1 MIEQAIP
8 LASVELALFSARMRR
23 RNHGRTCLLA
33 ATTPLPILEVDCSR
47 RTRNTSSWREE
58 AMRLGLS
65 KCTVTPL
72 HRGHIGDVINRTR
85 LNHGL
90 AEVRKTWGTGLRA
103 LLAESKYVLKDGV
116 A

>member
-33 ATTPLPILEVDCSR
+33 ATAPLPILEVDCSR

-58 AMRLGLS
+58 AVRLGLS
-65 KCTVTPL
+65 NCTATPL
-72 HRGHIGDVINRTR
+72 HRGRIAEVIDRTR
-85 LNHGL
+85 LFHGL
-90 AEVRKTWGTGLRA
+90 LEVRKTWGVGIKALKSEELIVLRGSA
-103 LLAESKYVLKDGV
+103 A
-116 A
+116 